1 MVWPDV
7 QVGDAITLNRTNNW
21 TETVTLE
28 AGKEYT
34 LVEDTEKA
42 AVPGYNLESS
52 WTDGT
57 SVTLAKGDDKT
68 QTVTNTYTQQTGKLN
83 LHKTIVGVM
92 SEDVALL
99 DDVEVTVTISG
110 NGQTKTVTLKDANGW
125 HDSITLPVGEYTLTE
140 TVTEMEGYTH
150 KRVTF
155 AGEGVSQNGQTCT
168 VTIGDN
174 ATVEVHITNTM
185 ERQTGK
191 LTITKAFADGSDL
204 KAADFASNNKSIDV
218 IVKQGDVEY
227 KTVTLPVNGAW
238 YYTLTDV
245 PVGTYTVE
253 EVTDTAEVENYGLI
267 VTYTNDDKTVTV
279 TNSTTAAEMVVTN
292 NYSRQTGKLTITK
305 AFAEGSDLK
314 AADFESNNKSIDVI
328 VKQGEVEYKTV
339 TLPVNGEWYYTLTDV
354 PVGEYTVEEVTD
366 TAEVENY
373 GLNVSY
379 TNDDKTVTVTNSTT
393 AAEMVVTNNYSRQTG
408 KLTISKKFAEES
420 DLQKDAFSS
429 INVEIFKGN
438 ALVKTIL
445 LAAENDWTW
454 EETLPVGDYVVREVT
469 EPDANGSAYRAGYGL
484 SVSYNGEATGSVSVN
499 ATAAEMTITNDYT
512 SLTGKLLIRKEFKG
526 DKHLYPASV
535 EFTVTGNGVSQKVTV
550 SAANDWTARVDG
562 LYEGEYTVTEALVS
576 GADYDL
582 TTTWSHEGGKITVTP
597 GQTVEITCTNAYYA
611 KDTLSFRI
619 PVEKTV
625 TLVGAKAPEGAMQFS
640 FGATWQGAAGVTVR
654 FENDPTNTLG
664 YFQQTSANT
673 YAVTLNGVGTVKGW
687 IVIEGYADQLAG
699 FTLKTWENLTGYA
712 DEEAAAAAGW
722 TFDKTAVDAAV
733 NWYASVSQN
742 GLGVSITYT
751 ENGAAGKISFENVYT
766 SPIEVP
772 ETGDGDNPA
781 LWAALCAISALGAAM
796 LLVSHKRKAITNN
809 R

>member
-1 MVWPDV
+1 M
-7 QVGDAITLNRTNNW
+7 
-21 TETVTLE
+21 
-28 AGKEYT
+28 
-34 LVEDTEKA
+34 
-42 AVPGYNLESS
+42 
-52 WTDGT
+52 
-57 SVTLAKGDDKT
+57 
-68 QTVTNTYTQQTGKLN
+68 
-83 LHKTIVGVM
+83 TIK
-92 SEDVALL
+92 
-99 DDVEVTVTISG
+99 G
-110 NGQTKTVTLKDANGW
+110 NGQTETVTLKDANGW

-150 KRVTF
+150 KSVTF
-155 AGEGVSQNGQTCT
+155 ADDGVSQNGQTCT

-185 ERQTGK
+185 ERQTGE
-191 LTITKAFADGSDL
+191 LTITKAFAEDSDL
-204 KAADFASNNKSIDV
+204 KAADFAGKSIDV
-218 IVKQGDVEY
+218 IVKQGD
-227 KTVTLPVNGAW
+227 
-238 YYTLTDV
+238 
-245 PVGTYTVE
+245 
-253 EVTDTAEVENYGLI
+253 
-267 VTYTNDDKTVTV
+267 
-279 TNSTTAAEMVVTN
+279 
-292 NYSRQTGKLTITK
+292 
-305 AFAEGSDLK
+305 
-314 AADFESNNKSIDVI
+314 
-328 VKQGEVEYKTV
+328 VEYKTV

-354 PVGEYTVEEVTD
+354 PVGDYTVEEVTSAGAVN

-781 LWAALCAISALGAAM
+781 LWVALCAISALGAAM
-796 LLVSHKRKAITNN
+796 LLVSHKRKAIYVN

>member
-1 MVWPDV
+1 M
-7 QVGDAITLNRTNNW
+7 
-21 TETVTLE
+21 
-28 AGKEYT
+28 
-34 LVEDTEKA
+34 
-42 AVPGYNLESS
+42 
-52 WTDGT
+52 
-57 SVTLAKGDDKT
+57 
-68 QTVTNTYTQQTGKLN
+68 
-83 LHKTIVGVM
+83 TIK
-92 SEDVALL
+92 
-99 DDVEVTVTISG
+99 G
-110 NGQTKTVTLKDANGW
+110 NGQTETVTLKDANGW

-150 KRVTF
+150 KSVTF
-155 AGEGVSQNGQTCT
+155 ADDGVSQNGQTCT

-185 ERQTGK
+185 ERQTGE
-191 LTITKAFADGSDL
+191 LTITKAFAEDSDL
-204 KAADFASNNKSIDV
+204 KAADFAGKSIDV
-218 IVKQGDVEY
+218 IVKQGD
-227 KTVTLPVNGAW
+227 
-238 YYTLTDV
+238 
-245 PVGTYTVE
+245 
-253 EVTDTAEVENYGLI
+253 
-267 VTYTNDDKTVTV
+267 
-279 TNSTTAAEMVVTN
+279 
-292 NYSRQTGKLTITK
+292 
-305 AFAEGSDLK
+305 
-314 AADFESNNKSIDVI
+314 
-328 VKQGEVEYKTV
+328 VEYKTV

-354 PVGEYTVEEVTD
+354 PVGDYTVEEVTSAGAVN

-722 TFDKTAVDAAV
+722 TFDKTAVDAVV

-742 GLGVSITYT
+742 GLGMSITHT

-781 LWAALCAISALGAAM
+781 LWVALCAISALGAAM
-796 LLVSHKRKAITNN
+796 LLVSHKRKAIYVN